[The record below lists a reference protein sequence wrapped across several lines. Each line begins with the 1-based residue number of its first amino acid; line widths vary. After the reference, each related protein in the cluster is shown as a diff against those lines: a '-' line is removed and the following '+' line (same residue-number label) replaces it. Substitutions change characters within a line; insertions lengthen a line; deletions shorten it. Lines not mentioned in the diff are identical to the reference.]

1 MKELYEEEIENIQTE
16 FDKHRVDEWHSVIP
30 LSEDGAI
37 VVYEDICEVSSPN
50 GYGGPNNL
58 FLHEE
63 EQGYIEPKD
72 SYTSKVFTMLF
83 EDDDY
88 IFSTLVVRDG
98 DSHHECELAQLTRH
112 DKQRHIVTREEWE
125 NSYTCG

>member
-1 MKELYEEEIENIQTE
+1 MKELYKEEIENIQTE

-37 VVYEDICEVSSPN
+37 VVDNMCEVSSPN
-50 GYGGPNNL
+50 GWGGPNNL

-72 SYTSKVFTMLF
+72 SYTSKAFTMLF

-88 IFSTLVVRDG
+88 IYSTLVVISEER
-98 DSHHECELAQLTRH
+98 EIAQLTRH